1 MLTVGIVMG
10 GYSDESV
17 VSLKSGNY
25 FFSQINKN
33 KYKEVYQIHIL
44 KKGWEVIVG
53 ENHYPIDK
61 GDFSFNLNGNKVRFD
76 VLLNTIHGTPGEDG
90 LLQAYWQ
97 LLDIPYSGCSF
108 YNSALTFNKRD
119 TLSVLKKFG
128 VSMAQSVYLNQGE
141 SIQAEQIISQV
152 GLPCF
157 VKPNQSG
164 SSLGVSKV
172 KNVEEFF
179 PALELAFKEDR
190 SVLIESF
197 LDGREVQVGVMKYK
211 DQVTVVSTTEI
222 ISQNE
227 FFDYEAKYMGAS
239 EEITPA
245 NLSDV
250 QNEKIREA
258 AAFIY
263 KSLDMTGFSRLDF
276 ILIENE
282 PYFLE
287 INTNPGC
294 SPASIFPQQVKEAGY
309 NFSDLLDNEIS
320 LAIERAQKIIK
331 FN

>member
-17 VSLKSGNY
+17 VSLKSGD
-25 FFSQINKN
+25 FFYSQIDKS
-33 KYKEVYQIHIL
+33 KYKAYKVQIL
-44 KKGWEVIVG
+44 KDGWNVVAG
-53 ENHYPIDK
+53 EQKYPIDR
-61 GDFSFNLNGNKVRFD
+61 GDFSFTAEGNKITFD

-90 LLQAYWQ
+90 LMQAYWQ
-97 LLDIPYSGCSF
+97 LLNIPYSGCSF
-108 YNSALTFNKRD
+108 YSSALTFNKKD

-128 VSMAQSVYLNQGE
+128 VAMAKSVYINKGE
-141 SIQAEQIISQV
+141 KIDVDSVISQV

-172 KNVEEFF
+172 KSEEDLL
-179 PALELAFKEDR
+179 PATELAFKEDNA
-190 SVLIESF
+190 VLIESF
-197 LDGREVQVGVMKYK
+197 LEGREVQVGVMKYK
-211 DQVTVVSTTEI
+211 GEVIVVSTTEI

-227 FFDYEAKYMGAS
+227 FFDYEAKYLGAS

-245 NLSDV
+245 NISEIQDK
-250 QNEKIREA
+250 NIKKA
-258 AAFIY
+258 AANIY

-276 ILIENE
+276 IIVGET

-294 SPASIFPQQVKEAGY
+294 SPASIFPQQVKQAGY
-309 NFSDLLDNEIS
+309 NFPDLLDNEIS
-320 LAIERAQKIIK
+320 LAIQR
-331 FN
+331 FNNTQV